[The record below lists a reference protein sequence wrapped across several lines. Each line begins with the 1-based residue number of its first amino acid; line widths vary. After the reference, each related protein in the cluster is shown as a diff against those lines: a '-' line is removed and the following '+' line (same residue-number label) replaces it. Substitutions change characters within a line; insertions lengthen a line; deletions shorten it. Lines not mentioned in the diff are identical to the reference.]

1 MKELFHT
8 ARLAIIAVVI
18 IVAADAF
25 HAAAWTAPSVA
36 PTGGNVDAPINV
48 GSVGQFKA
56 GGLVLNTSGAANGL
70 IVQSGNV
77 GIGTVSPISPL
88 SVGPNSEFTVN
99 DAGDIAV
106 TGASD
111 GRFGFFKRVGTA
123 YHEKMAF
130 EPNGDVSLFGAT
142 PTEGNVGIGTASP
155 TQKLD
160 VNGNIRATDVCT
172 TTGNC
177 LSATGSKYCRIE
189 AAAPSFTTT
198 MNSWKSITPV
208 PYSWSKEDCK
218 RLAFQES
225 GNSVFWP
232 GQQWSYS
239 IGCLLPDGSS
249 SSVDSGYLNTMPSPP
264 SGSLATPSPNCGW

>member
-1 MKELFHT
+1 MKELLHT
-8 ARLAIIAVVI
+8 ARLASIAVVI

-48 GSVGQFKA
+48 GSAGQFKA

-77 GIGTVSPISPL
+77 GIGTV
-88 SVGPNSEFTVN
+88 
-99 DAGDIAV
+99 
-106 TGASD
+106 
-111 GRFGFFKRVGTA
+111 
-123 YHEKMAF
+123 
-130 EPNGDVSLFGAT
+130 
-142 PTEGNVGIGTASP
+142 SP

-189 AAAPSFTTT
+189 AAVPSFTTT